1 MKAIKP
7 KIINNIKLYKMKR
20 LIKILMTFIVVLTI
34 TSCEEENSPIFVA
47 QEDIDGIEFVNTFAS
62 TYLISEE
69 TKDNIA
75 DRIIWNSPEF
85 GVPTNIIYEIQGSL
99 TSSFDNFDVIG
110 ATSETNY
117 AIIIEDLLDFAYN
130 LNLDNDPN
138 TVDADGNP
146 NNVGEF
152 FIRIRANVGT
162 VDNLETF
169 SNIQGINITW
179 IESTDNSSCESLYV
193 LGEGITDIGWNF
205 PGLELLCDAN
215 VLQVKAR
222 LGNAHFRFF
231 TTVGDWN
238 SGQDYSFYENDGYSI
253 DTRLEN
259 APAGD
264 NFNFIGTPGIYTI
277 TIDKNTKTI
286 ELNESGSLWA
296 VGGAV
301 PGGWG
306 FNADTI
312 EFVEDTP
319 DIWSASITLS
329 NDVFRF
335 FQTFGTWDT
344 NNNYAFYADEGFVID
359 SNLAEQDHDDRNF
372 EFIGAPGTYIMTI
385 NAVDKTITLN

>member
-1 MKAIKP
+1 MKAIKS

-20 LIKILMTFIVVLTI
+20 LIKTLMTFIVLLAI
-34 TSCEEENSPIFVA
+34 ISCEEENSPIFVA
-47 QEDIDGIEFVNTFAS
+47 QEDINGIEFVNTFAS

-75 DRIIWNSPEF
+75 DRVIWNSPEF

-179 IESTDNSSCESLYV
+179 IESTDNSSCDSLYV

-205 PGLELLCDAN
+205 PGLELLCEAN

-222 LGNAHFRFF
+222 LENAHFRFF

-238 SGQDYSFYENDGYSI
+238 SGQDYSFYENDGYTI

-264 NFNFIGTPGIYTI
+264 NFNFTGTPGIYTI

-312 EFVEDTP
+312 EVVENTP
-319 DIWSASITLS
+319 DTWSASITLS

-344 NNNYAFYADEGFVID
+344 NNNYTFYADQGFVID
-359 SNLAEQDHDDRNF
+359 SNLSEQDHDDRNF
-372 EFIGAPGTYIMTI
+372 EFVGSPGTYILTI
-385 NAVDKTITLN
+385 NAVDKTIILN

>member
-85 GVPTNIIYEIQGSL
+85 GVPTNIIFEIQGSL

-162 VDNLETF
+162 VDNLET
-169 SNIQGINITW
+169 
-179 IESTDNSSCESLYV
+179 
-193 LGEGITDIGWNF
+193 
-205 PGLELLCDAN
+205 
-215 VLQVKAR
+215 
-222 LGNAHFRFF
+222 
-231 TTVGDWN
+231 
-238 SGQDYSFYENDGYSI
+238 
-253 DTRLEN
+253 
-259 APAGD
+259 
-264 NFNFIGTPGIYTI
+264 
-277 TIDKNTKTI
+277 
-286 ELNESGSLWA
+286 
-296 VGGAV
+296 
-301 PGGWG
+301 
-306 FNADTI
+306 
-312 EFVEDTP
+312 
-319 DIWSASITLS
+319 
-329 NDVFRF
+329 
-335 FQTFGTWDT
+335 
-344 NNNYAFYADEGFVID
+344 
-359 SNLAEQDHDDRNF
+359 
-372 EFIGAPGTYIMTI
+372 
-385 NAVDKTITLN
+385 

>member
-1 MKAIKP
+1 MKQV
-7 KIINNIKLYKMKR
+7 
-20 LIKILMTFIVVLTI
+20 IKILMTFIVLLAI
-34 TSCEEENSPIFVA
+34 ISCEEENSPIFVA

-69 TKDNIA
+69 TKENIA
-75 DRIIWNSPEF
+75 DRVIWNSPTF
-85 GVPTNIIYEIQGSL
+85 DVPTNIIYEIQGSL
-99 TSSFDNFDVIG
+99 TSSFDNFDLIG

-117 AIIIEDLLDFAYN
+117 PIIIEDLLDFAYN
-130 LNLDNDPN
+130 LNLDNDSN
-138 TVDADGNP
+138 TTNAAGNP

-169 SNIQGINITW
+169 SNIQVINITW
-179 IESTDNSSCESLYV
+179 IEATDNSSCDSLYV
-193 LGEGITDIGWNF
+193 LGEGITDAGWNF
-205 PGLELLCDAN
+205 PGIEATCDAN
-215 VLQVKAR
+215 VLKVKTR

-238 SGQDYSFYENDGYSI
+238 SGQDYSFYENEGYTI
-253 DTRLEN
+253 DANLEN
-259 APAGD
+259 SPAGD
-264 NFNFIGTPGIYTI
+264 NFNFTGTPGIYTI
-277 TIDKNTKTI
+277 TIDKNAKTI
-286 ELNESGSLWA
+286 ILKASSSLWA

-312 EFVEDTP
+312 EFVENTP

-329 NDVFRF
+329 NDVFRL
-335 FQTFGTWDT
+335 FQTFDTWDT
-344 NNNYAFYADEGFVID
+344 NNNLTFYEDEGFTID
-359 SNLAEQDHDDRNF
+359 SNFENDGTGDGNF
-372 EFIGAPGTYIMTI
+372 NFIGTAGTYTLTI